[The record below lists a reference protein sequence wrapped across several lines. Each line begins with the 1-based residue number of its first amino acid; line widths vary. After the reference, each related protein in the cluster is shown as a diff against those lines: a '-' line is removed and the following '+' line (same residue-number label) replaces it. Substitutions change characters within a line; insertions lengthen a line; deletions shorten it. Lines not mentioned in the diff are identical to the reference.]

1 MEMSGRVP
9 LFFRFVA
16 HLVVLIIIL
25 HKTSYA
31 GHNKQNCPPSSC
43 GNLNR
48 ISHPF
53 RLTTDPQDCGD
64 QRYELSCENSLPFL
78 YLRMPYTHESRY
90 YKYHVQAINYENSTI
105 RVVDPDLRK
114 DDCSSI
120 PKISISKDDI
130 LFENK
135 FETKIKYNR
144 VAHGC
149 WSLEFPLDYNL
160 IETVLFLACEKPTNS
175 SRLYNWIDRT
185 PRVNNNSASSQSK
198 RLYSYV
204 VVNGNLSFSDLEES
218 CRIDAVTLIRR
229 GKNLNTSSYRGIHNE
244 LVYGFE
250 LSWLPGLEME
260 SFIDGYIMTCYV
272 DEDFNKVRC
281 LTHCEILIP
290 SRIMAAMLVISF
302 LIYKWKSRHL
312 SVYDGIEE
320 FLQSYSDLIPV
331 RYSSW
336 DIRKMSGGFK
346 DKLGEGGF
354 GKGKD
359 MEVADAT
366 EEESRTT
373 KKMIIVAL
381 WCIQL
386 KPCDRPSTN
395 RVIEMLE
402 VELESLQMPPKPY
415 LYPQE
420 EEQEK
425 HNVEDAAEKSS
436 SSTLS

>member
-1 MEMSGRVP
+1 METSGKVP

-64 QRYELSCENSLPFL
+64 QRYELSCENNLPFL
-78 YLRMPYTHESRY
+78 YLRMPYTHEIRY
-90 YKYHVQAINYENSTI
+90 YKFHVQAINYENSTI

-160 IETVLFLACEKPTNS
+160 IETVLFLACEKPMNS
-175 SRLYNWIDRT
+175 SHLYNWIDRT
-185 PRVNNNSASSQSK
+185 PRDNNNSASSQSK

-218 CRIDAVTLIRR
+218 CRIDAMTLIRK

-260 SFIDGYIMTCYV
+260 SFIDGYIRTCYV

-281 LTHCEILIP
+281 LTHCG
-290 SRIMAAMLVISF
+290 RFHV
-302 LIYKWKSRHL
+302 
-312 SVYDGIEE
+312 
-320 FLQSYSDLIPV
+320 PV
-331 RYSSW
+331 R
-336 DIRKMSGGFK
+336 GF
-346 DKLGEGGF
+346 LG
-354 GKGKD
+354 K
-359 MEVADAT
+359 
-366 EEESRTT
+366 
-373 KKMIIVAL
+373 II
-381 WCIQL
+381 
-386 KPCDRPSTN
+386 
-395 RVIEMLE
+395 
-402 VELESLQMPPKPY
+402 
-415 LYPQE
+415 YP
-420 EEQEK
+420 
-425 HNVEDAAEKSS
+425 
-436 SSTLS
+436 